1 MASERGQQASLTP
14 LPSVEQLPTLAG
26 GGFDPERVKEAFESF
41 RRHTTQL
48 QVQLRVLQA
57 AFSVAFAERYT
68 LGALLAF
75 IVTVSDVTI
84 LNIGAPFWGLVFG
97 FAASWLLDRGDQG
110 QARG

>member
-1 MASERGQQASLTP
+1 M
-14 LPSVEQLPTLAG
+14 
-26 GGFDPERVKEAFESF
+26 
-41 RRHTTQL
+41 
-48 QVQLRVLQA
+48 LRVLQA

-97 FAASWLLDRGDQG
+97 FAASWLLDRGDQE